1 MSARKPPARRCVAC
15 GQGALERRTRS
26 GRVDVYKGMELPLPA
41 DLPLV
46 ECVACGERYVTAAD
60 AERIDRALSAAY
72 TRQVRT
78 RIEKDIE
85 TLRRHDVS
93 LASVERA
100 LGLSEGYL
108 SKIRKSVEPSF
119 QVVALL
125 ALVAADPRGTLQ
137 QIGSLRTPP
146 RRRAVS
152 S

>member
-15 GQGALERRTRS
+15 GQGVLERRARS

-60 AERIDRALSAAY
+60 AERIDRALSEAY

-78 RIEKDIE
+78 RIEQDIE

-137 QIGSLRTPP
+137 RIGSLRAPP
-146 RRRAVS
+146 RRRATPR
-152 S
+152 